1 MALARSCVTLRPRPE
16 QRATRSG
23 PGPRAGA
30 RELCSPCAGMETAV
44 RVRLSTGRQIKRS
57 SRFDRSDCGAFRS
70 SHLYHKYEEQ
80 ARAQRSMAAYH
91 RNDVVTRRM
100 NWADR
105 FLLIVRKSR
114 HQNSV
119 YSSVA
124 RVCQSLRKSAL
135 GRPREEQRSLPK
147 RDHAAASRPNC
158 SDRGGLFM
166 RPRPPAPSIHHR
178 RMKKE

>member
-1 MALARSCVTLRPRPE
+1 MSGARALLCYVTAAAGAACNALR
-16 QRATRSG
+16 TRSASG
-23 PGPRAGA
+23 RAL
-30 RELCSPCAGMETAV
+30 EPCSPCAAMETAV
-44 RVRLSTGRQIKRS
+44 RVRLSTGRQIGRS

-119 YSSVA
+119 YSSVG
-124 RVCQSLRKSAL
+124 RVCQSLR
-135 GRPREEQRSLPK
+135 
-147 RDHAAASRPNC
+147 
-158 SDRGGLFM
+158 
-166 RPRPPAPSIHHR
+166 
-178 RMKKE
+178 